1 MRTMAAIACFVA
13 LGLCGGP
20 ATAQSSSNGP
30 TTADGF
36 PLPLNPPPPATGT
49 PQFYVQPPV
58 IAPPSGCAAA
68 FDCRVRVLGAIQHNG
83 AVELNASIF
92 KW

>member
-1 MRTMAAIACFVA
+1 MMTTIGCFVA
-13 LGLCGGP
+13 LALCGGP
-20 ATAQSSSNGP
+20 ATAQSPSSAV

-36 PLPLNPPPPATGT
+36 PLPLNPPSPTTGVS
-49 PQFYVQPPV
+49 QFYVHPPV
-58 IAPPSGCAAA
+58 IPPPEGCAAA

-83 AVELNASIF
+83 AVELNTTLF